1 MKKILVIGCPG
12 SGKSTFSRQL
22 HAILEI
28 PLFHLDLLN
37 WNADKTTVTKELFH
51 KRLNEVL
58 KKESWIIDGNYS
70 STMEKR
76 LEYCDAVFFLDY
88 PTEICL
94 AGLNERKGKVR
105 TDMPWVEDIDE
116 VDEDFISFVKEY
128 STVNRPKVLELLSL
142 NVSKDIFIFRNR
154 DEANDYISNWAG
166 PSGNIS

>member
-37 WNADKTTVTKELFH
+37 WNADKTNVTKELFH

-58 KKESWIIDGNYS
+58 NKESWIIDGNYG

-116 VDEDFISFVKEY
+116 VDENFISFVKEY

-154 DEANDYISNWAG
+154 DEANDYLSKLNRFD
-166 PSGNIS
+166 